1 MIEAVNQI
9 RSHLDLIDSAYK
21 LVKFVL
27 SETRNSV
34 KKVLSDYFSQPDDNA
49 AAIQPVRS
57 QIVSKHFFSLT
68 W

>member
-27 SETRNSV
+27 PENAV
-34 KKVLSDYFSQPDDNA
+34 KCCHRAGGNFG
-49 AAIQPVRS
+49 R
-57 QIVSKHFFSLT
+57 IV
-68 W
+68 